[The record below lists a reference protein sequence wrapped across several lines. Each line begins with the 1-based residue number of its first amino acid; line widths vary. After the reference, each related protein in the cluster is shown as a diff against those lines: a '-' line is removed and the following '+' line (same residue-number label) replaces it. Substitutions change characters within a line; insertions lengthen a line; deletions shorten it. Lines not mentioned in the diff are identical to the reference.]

1 MLIPRFVVAMFSIGP
16 IVLGTG
22 AASGQDYPNKPI
34 RIVTLAAGGG
44 ADFTARQV
52 AQGIS
57 GPLGQPVIVDN
68 RGSGVLAPEIV
79 YKAPPDG
86 YTLLVAGANLWLYT
100 LLQKAPYDAV
110 QDFSPISLIERT
122 TNVIVVQP
130 SVAAKSVTELIA
142 LAKAKPGALNYG
154 SSGVGGT
161 SHLSMELFKSMAGVN
176 LVHVPYKGTA
186 AAITALIA
194 GEVQLAVF
202 DVGLVAPHLKSG
214 KLRGLAVTSPEPSAL
229 APGLPTVTASGLPGY
244 EAGGVNSIFAPAK
257 TPGAVINR
265 LNQEIVRLLG
275 RADVKER
282 FLSAGVETVGGTPE
296 ALANKVR
303 SEIAKMSKVI
313 KDAGI
318 RVD

>member
-1 MLIPRFVVAMFSIGP
+1 MLIPRFVVSIFSVGLM
-16 IVLGTG
+16 VVDAGV
-22 AASGQDYPNKPI
+22 ASGQDYPNKPI

-86 YTLLVAGANLWLYT
+86 YTLLVAGANLWTYT
-100 LLQKAPYDAV
+100 LMQKAPYDAV
-110 QDFSPISLIERT
+110 RNFSPISLIERT
-122 TNVIVVQP
+122 VNVFVVHP
-130 SVAAKSVTELIA
+130 SVAAKSITELIA
-142 LAKAKPGALNYG
+142 LAKAKPGELNYG

-161 SHLSMELFKSMAGVN
+161 SHLSVELFKSMAGIN

-186 AAITALIA
+186 PAITALVG
-194 GEVQLAVF
+194 GEVQLAIL
-202 DVGLVAPHLKSG
+202 DAGLVAPHLKLG
-214 KLRGLAVTSPEPSAL
+214 RLRGLAVTSAEPSAL
-229 APGLPTVTASGLPGY
+229 APGLPTVAASGLPGY
-244 EAGGVNSIFAPAK
+244 EAGGVNCIFAPAK
-257 TPGAVINR
+257 TPAAIINQ

-282 FLSAGVETVGGTPE
+282 FLSAGVETVGSSPE
-296 ALANKVR
+296 ELANKIR
-303 SEIAKMSKVI
+303 SEIVRMGKVI

-318 RVD
+318 KID